1 MSTQAPLTVPVP
13 AHPLVPEAAPAQSSG
28 PPPLA
33 QALRGA
39 WHALPRALAHGLYSG
54 TALAGSAA
62 ALAGGALLT
71 LLLGG
76 VLKAPPQPQAT
87 PPAAQA
93 ASYVLGFVFLALALA
108 RTPRADDRPWAA
120 LSAWIQLALWTAAAC
135 AGLKWGGGA
144 NVGWNVT
151 LTLAAYLCAYEAAVL
166 GFSSLL
172 AVWLGRYAQA
182 GRMGMAFVL
191 ALVIAGLLWTR
202 TPLLALYKQDRALGR
217 WGADAV
223 LNLSPATGFA
233 AVWNGGPGGHD
244 LLKGEITYQRWVG
257 MYDLLPYPRLWPE
270 RYARIQAPPPTAP
283 PGTPPL
289 KVNGINPGLV
299 LAFGSWG
306 LVLLLLAETARGGR
320 IKS

>member
-1 MSTQAPLTVPVP
+1 MSTQAPLTAPPP
-13 AHPLVPEAAPAQSSG
+13 APPLAFEAPAAAPSG

-39 WHALPRALAHGLYSG
+39 WQALPRALAYGLYSG
-54 TALAGSAA
+54 ATLAGAAA
-62 ALAGGALLT
+62 ALAAGALVT
-71 LLLGG
+71 LLLAS

-108 RTPRADDRPWAA
+108 RTPRAGDRTWAA
-120 LSAWIQLALWTAAAC
+120 LSAWIQLALWTVTAC
-135 AGLKWGGGA
+135 AGLKFAGGA
-144 NVGWNVT
+144 QIGWTVT
-151 LTLAAYLCAYEAAVL
+151 LTLAAYLCAYQAAVL

-182 GRMGMAFVL
+182 GRMALAFVL

-270 RYARIQAPPPTAP
+270 RYARIQAPPPNAP

-289 KVNGINPGLV
+289 SIGGINPGLV

-306 LVLLLLAETARGGR
+306 LVLLLLAETARGGP